1 MCFHRKK
8 KCHKNVRNTITV
20 FLDFLVALQI
30 LEIMGNPGDFVV
42 QLLVMCLL
50 MVCHIPSPTAVSFLC
65 PQGRDTEKPGMCLN
79 HGTVS
84 HQKTKITTT
93 TTKPFSP

>member
-1 MCFHRKK
+1 M
-8 KCHKNVRNTITV
+8 RNTITV
-20 FLDFLVALQI
+20 FLDCLVAWEREI

-50 MVCHIPSPTAVSFLC
+50 MGCHIPSPTAVSFLC

-84 HQKTKITTT
+84 HQKTKITTR
-93 TTKPFSP
+93 TKPFSP